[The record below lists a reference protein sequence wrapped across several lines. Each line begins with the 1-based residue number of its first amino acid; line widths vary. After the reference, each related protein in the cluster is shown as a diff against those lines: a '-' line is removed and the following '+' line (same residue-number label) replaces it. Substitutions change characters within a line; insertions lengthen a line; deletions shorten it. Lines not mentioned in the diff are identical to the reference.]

1 MGQDGADKKCGLSEW
16 HGKVTLNIRAMI
28 REGITAYI

>member
-16 HGKVTLNIRAMI
+16 LGKDNLNICAMI